1 MHPKVAPVWGLRLAG
16 GRSRR
21 AAPLE
26 RLDVPPAGLSGRSRS
41 CSNRSPWQPAQ
52 APELP
57 GWESSAGCR
66 GCRCPSAGCAAPTT
80 GGIALRPGHGTP
92 WQDVAPRGIL
102 PSVLPQGRQRQR
114 AGTGPGPWTVPRLP
128 GSGKGCAVQPH
139 AVPCLLGREPRV
151 LVRHSRWGS
160 GLRVLCP
167 CGALLCPPVPWW
179 QQESRERSR
188 ALPRQRCQ
196 HPSAPDRVR
205 AVAGTE
211 LGAGQVGAS
220 PGSCGS
226 GVRELAA

>member
-41 CSNRSPWQPAQ
+41 CPNRSPWQPAQ

-66 GCRCPSAGCAAPTT
+66 GCRCPSAGCAAPAM

-92 WQDVAPRGIL
+92 WQDAAPLEASFPLCCHKGAGVRGQAL
-102 PSVLPQGRQRQR
+102 GQV
-114 AGTGPGPWTVPRLP
+114 PWTVPRLP

-160 GLRVLCP
+160 GLGVLCP
-167 CGALLCPPVPWW
+167 CRALLCPP
-179 QQESRERSR
+179 
-188 ALPRQRCQ
+188 
-196 HPSAPDRVR
+196 R
-205 AVAGTE
+205 AVVAAAEQGE
-211 LGAGQVGAS
+211 EQGPA
-220 PGSCGS
+220 PGSAASTRAHRTESVRWLALSWGPGRS
-226 GVRELAA
+226 GHPRGAVGQG

>member
-1 MHPKVAPVWGLRLAG
+1 MAG

-114 AGTGPGPWTVPRLP
+114 AGTGPGALDCAQAAGIREGLCRAAPRR
-128 GSGKGCAVQPH
+128 
-139 AVPCLLGREPRV
+139 AVPPGEGAQGACQAQQVGIGVASAVSLRGSLVSLRGSLVPPRAV
-151 LVRHSRWGS
+151 VAAGEQGEEQGPAPAALPAPERTGQS
-160 GLRVLCP
+160 P
-167 CGALLCPPVPWW
+167 CGGW
-179 QQESRERSR
+179 
-188 ALPRQRCQ
+188 
-196 HPSAPDRVR
+196 H
-205 AVAGTE
+205 
-211 LGAGQVGAS
+211 
-220 PGSCGS
+220 
-226 GVRELAA
+226 